1 MRGHGSRGKKGKMGK
16 AKEEKQGTYMRT
28 SNFYVPWNTKFPAYF
43 STWGVQSGLTSQ
55 FLTGIF
61 QFLQVKGILVPC
73 IWILF
78 VVSTKLD
85 ADYLIGSAYLIY

>member
-1 MRGHGSRGKKGKMGK
+1 MGASK
-16 AKEEKQGTYMRT
+16 L
-28 SNFYVPWNTKFPAYF
+28 YVPWNTTFPAYF
-43 STWGVQSGLTSQ
+43 SSWDVQSGLTSQ
-55 FLTGIF
+55 YVTGIF

-85 ADYLIGSAYLIY
+85 ADDFICSAYLI